1 MNSKPELDPEQPSQ
15 PLPEALPE
23 PLSGPLRTGLLIAG
37 SMLLGGLAVVLW
49 NRSSLSRLRQPA
61 ETESAPVYADQEDE

>member
-1 MNSKPELDPEQPSQ
+1 MNSLPKSDSEPPSQ
-15 PLPEALPE
+15 PRPGALQAA
-23 PLSGPLRTGLLIAG
+23 LLVAG

-61 ETESAPVYADQEDE
+61 EIPPAPVSPDGEDE